1 MEEMT
6 EDTTIET
13 HLPIRWI
20 APESMERPA
29 KYSCKTDVWS
39 FGVCL
44 WELFRY
50 DFLHCNCVPEFRSNR
65 IQSQMVIF
73 SVMEKHHTENLSHL
87 YSVRKYKTVLGT
99 SCEFKSVCVTAF
111 R

>member
-1 MEEMT
+1 MIASDSHEQDADCVAHISDLGMARKLMEEIM
-6 EDTTIET
+6 EGTTVET
-13 HLPIRWI
+13 QLPIRWI

-50 DFLHCNCVPEFRSNR
+50 IMRTSELSWVLSFDD
-65 IQSQMVIF
+65 VIK
-73 SVMEKHHTENLSHL
+73 VQVWTIPALQI
-87 YSVRKYKTVLGT
+87 YSSDYST
-99 SCEFKSVCVTAF
+99 
-111 R
+111 